1 MNSSDDSFEPVDKTG
16 QSVLDLLQRAADAT
30 DQNTRQ
36 ALESAQMVA
45 QQLKAARARID
56 QLESDLADY
65 RERLER
71 SESWLDKIRAEIEE
85 QFPTS
90 GRKPLR

>member
-1 MNSSDDSFEPVDKTG
+1 MLAGVFHFGRAT
-16 QSVLDLLQRAADAT
+16 SVLDLLQRAADAT

-36 ALESAQMVA
+36 AVESAEMVA
-45 QQLKAARARID
+45 QQLQTARDHIAR
-56 QLESDLADY
+56 LESDLADY

-90 GRKPLR
+90 SRKPQR

>member
-16 QSVLDLLQRAADAT
+16 QSVLDLLQKAADAT

-36 ALESAQMVA
+36 AVESAEMVA
-45 QQLKAARARID
+45 QQLQTARDHIAR
-56 QLESDLADY
+56 LESDLADY

-71 SESWLDKIRAEIEE
+71 SESWLDKIRTEVEE

-90 GRKPLR
+90 SRKPQR